1 MDRRKFLAL
10 LSTASAS
17 AALAACAGTSTT
29 ASKGSS
35 DSAAKSGDSASG
47 EVTELTWW
55 SNHPGSSKDIETEI
69 ISRFEKANP
78 GIKINLVDAGK
89 NYEEGAQKFNAALTG
104 SDLPD
109 IVVLSDVWWYNFAIN
124 GQIADI
130 DPLAKE
136 AGIDLSTYVQPLYE
150 DYAYDGGHFALP
162 FARSTP
168 LFYYNKDAWKAA
180 GLPDRGPESWD
191 EMDEWAPK
199 LMEANKDMKAFGWG
213 DAKGYLGWI
222 FQGPLWSKGASYS
235 EEWDLKFTDDKTVEV
250 VEWLKKVTDAKD
262 GYSYVGNDMAMEFA
276 TGMAAATVLSTGDLP
291 GITENAKFELGTAFL
306 PNPTGKG
313 ACPTGGAGLAIPAKI
328 DKARQLAAVKFI
340 DFVTND
346 ENTSYWSQNVGYMP
360 VRSTAVGNPEQ
371 KKFMEENPNFATA
384 IKQLP
389 DTRPQDYARV
399 FLPGA
404 DQEIGGAFE
413 KIVTNRD
420 DVKETLTALQE
431 KLQGIYDKQV
441 KPVAKA

>member
-1 MDRRKFLAL
+1 MQRRTFLAL
-10 LSTASAS
+10 LSTATAS
-17 AALAACAGTSTT
+17 AALTACAGTSST
-29 ASKGSS
+29 APAGGEST
-35 DSAAKSGDSASG
+35 AASG

-69 ISRFEKANP
+69 INRFQKENP
-78 GIKINLVDAGK
+78 DIKINLIDAGK
-89 NYEEGAQKFNAALTG
+89 NYEETAQKFNAALTG

-124 GQIADI
+124 GQIANVDE
-130 DPLAKE
+130 LAKE
-136 AGIDLSTYVQPLYE
+136 AGVDLSTYVQPLYE

-168 LFYYNKDAWKAA
+168 LFYYNKDAWEKA

-191 EMDEWAPK
+191 ELDEWAPK
-199 LMEANKDMKAFGWG
+199 IMEANEGMKAFGWG
-213 DAKGYLGWI
+213 DAVGYLGWI
-222 FQGPLWSKGASYS
+222 FQGPMWSKGGAYS
-235 EEWDLKFTDDKTVEV
+235 DEWKLTFTDSKSIAAL
-250 VEWLKKVTDAKD
+250 EWLKKVSDPKD
-262 GYSYVGNDMAMEFA
+262 GYSYVGNDMAMEFS
-276 TGMAAATVLSTGDLP
+276 TGMAAATVLSTGDLS
-291 GITENAKFELGTAFL
+291 GITENAKFNLGTAFL
-306 PNPTGKG
+306 PNPNGDG
-313 ACPTGGAGLAIPAKI
+313 ACPTGGAGLAIPSGI

-360 VRSTAVGNPEQ
+360 VRSTAVELDEQ

-384 IKQLP
+384 IEQLP

-404 DQEIGGAFE
+404 DKEIGGAFE
-413 KIVTNRD
+413 KIVNNRD
-420 DVKETLTALQE
+420 DVTETMTKLQE
-431 KLQGIYDKQV
+431 SLQKIYDNQV